1 MMRFIKNLNFPGQV
15 KAINNKMKLLA
26 QSTMFKIYMYIY
38 IYKERERERER
49 ERENG
54 YIINKIS
61 SIYYEILNLEF
72 N

>member
-1 MMRFIKNLNFPGQV
+1 
-15 KAINNKMKLLA
+15 
-26 QSTMFKIYMYIY
+26 MYIY
-38 IYKERERERER
+38 IYKER